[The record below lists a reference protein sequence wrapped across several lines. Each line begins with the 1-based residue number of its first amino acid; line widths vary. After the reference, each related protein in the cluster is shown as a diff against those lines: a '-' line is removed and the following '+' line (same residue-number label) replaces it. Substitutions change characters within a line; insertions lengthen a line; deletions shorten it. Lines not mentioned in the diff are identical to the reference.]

1 MILSI
6 TDSKNCTNNNASQV
20 NDATRLS
27 SSLTSS
33 SSSSEKSFT
42 ANLSMSSDSGLVSTS
57 LATIQIKTKTASTSH
72 SSPIKNI
79 KSSDAKDKTMSS
91 PSSSS
96 SSSSSSGASCAS
108 DSSAGADLSILSFSS
123 TSSLTSSMSLDNE
136 FRLYPQKSTPKSTS
150 SSSSEKLLPLSSFL
164 LAPYFMKPFYGK
176 EWFYDKLV
184 DYINTNTSGV
194 CSSRCLILLGDIG
207 TGKSHLSCELKWPT
221 FNAHLASLKYLS
233 KQIVN
238 VYFLNRQLNRGR
250 YCHKENLEQFYLH
263 LSRSLIQDSSL
274 DSASSLSYR
283 PINKDSESDE
293 EFLNRMCLQF
303 VHKVLVPLKQRKGL
317 KLSEVKDEEDD
328 DDEEDAEK
336 NYFILI
342 DGVEDDS
349 EKEDECIQRV
359 FSSSQMILMFLN
371 RIFSHFPYWLHLIF
385 TSKRCV
391 EKK

>member
-1 MILSI
+1 MNLSI
-6 TDSKNCTNNNASQV
+6 TDSKNCTNNASQV

-42 ANLSMSSDSGLVSTS
+42 TNLSMSSDSGLVSTS
-57 LATIQIKTKTASTSH
+57 LATNQIKTKTTPTSH
-72 SSPIKNI
+72 SSPIKNS
-79 KSSDAKDKTMSS
+79 KSSDAKDKTMC
-91 PSSSS
+91 SS

-136 FRLYPQKSTPKSTS
+136 FRLYPQKSTPKSSS
-150 SSSSEKLLPLSSFL
+150 SSSSEKLRPLSSFL
-164 LAPYFMKPFYGK
+164 LTPYFMKPFYGK

-238 VYFLNRQLNRGR
+238 VYFLNRQLNRAR
-250 YCHKENLEQFYLH
+250 CCHKENLEQFYLH

-274 DSASSLSYR
+274 DSASLSYR
-283 PINKDSESDE
+283 PINKDVENDE
-293 EFLNRMCLQF
+293 EFLNRICLQF

-317 KLSEVKDEEDD
+317 KLTEVKDEEDD
-328 DDEEDAEK
+328 DDEEDVEK

-349 EKEDECIQRV
+349 EKDKDECIQRV